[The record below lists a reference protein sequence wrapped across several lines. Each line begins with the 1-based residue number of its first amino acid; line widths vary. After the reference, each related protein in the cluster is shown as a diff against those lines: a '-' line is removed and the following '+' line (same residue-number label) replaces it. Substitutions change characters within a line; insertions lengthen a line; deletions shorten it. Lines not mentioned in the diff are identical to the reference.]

1 MSATAGESEARE
13 RLRDYVAYVLT
24 SARGLYHEPQS
35 YGPMRMVDSLERSL
49 ALLKEL
55 GLADQG
61 LEEPLAVMRENR
73 WRAGSDPEGFG
84 AALDD
89 AIARLVRLTMEEKP

>member
-1 MSATAGESEARE
+1 MTDSAADRASRE

-49 ALLKEL
+49 ALLKEW
-55 GLADQG
+55 GLTDEG
-61 LEEPLAVMRENR
+61 LEEPLAVVRENR

-89 AIARLVRLTMEEKP
+89 AIARLVRLTLKQER